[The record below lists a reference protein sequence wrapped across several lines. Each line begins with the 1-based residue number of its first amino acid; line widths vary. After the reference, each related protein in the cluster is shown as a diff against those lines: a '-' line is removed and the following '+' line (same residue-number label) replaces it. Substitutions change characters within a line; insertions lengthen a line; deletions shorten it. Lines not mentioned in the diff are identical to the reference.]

1 MLAPKVVK
9 RERARAERYGR
20 THDRDVPWA
29 PISNGARL
37 SADLLAGRACETSMR
52 SLRSHALMMFFE
64 TLFDFPKIVNPY
76 PLAFMLLAIAF
87 NREQALRCSAKS
99 DGGQARAC
107 SRRERVAASVLPPR
121 WG

>member
-1 MLAPKVVK
+1 MIETCLGPQFQTGPDCPPTSSQVV
-9 RERARAERYGR
+9 R
-20 THDRDVPWA
+20 V
-29 PISNGARL
+29 
-37 SADLLAGRACETSMR
+37 R